1 MRPVHSQSSTSGEN
15 TKDRHHSR
23 QTLWVALG
31 RSLSILASA
40 GLLAFSG
47 GHITSQG
54 PGQLREIMRLR
65 RSWRSECWTEIKACY
80 RTRLTDRAFLRKG
93 FPSLPGTPRL
103 QMRWAHE
110 PAWSR
115 CPQGGCAQGI
125 SAPLPNHTLTHP
137 KPFTCSSHQFLLCPG
152 GLRGALCWPL
162 P

>member
-15 TKDRHHSR
+15 TKDHHHSR

-65 RSWRSECWTEIKACY
+65 RSWEVRVLDRDKGLLQDKADRSSVFKKRISVTSRNTQTSDEV
-80 RTRLTDRAFLRKG
+80 
-93 FPSLPGTPRL
+93 GT
-103 QMRWAHE
+103 
-110 PAWSR
+110 
-115 CPQGGCAQGI
+115 
-125 SAPLPNHTLTHP
+125 
-137 KPFTCSSHQFLLCPG
+137 
-152 GLRGALCWPL
+152 
-162 P
+162 